1 MKFLDAFNNLNI
13 RIPLLQRDYVQG
25 EREEVI
31 SPFLDALMSKECE
44 LNYIYGYEE
53 EGYFVPIDGQQRV
66 ITLWLLFLY
75 LFSFKNEGNKY
86 KIELT
91 FLSREFAN
99 DFCRIIKVKLPSV
112 IEEAKNKK
120 DLQETLKTKKW
131 FIKSWSRNISV
142 RNMLKTLDYI
152 YRTVNEDNIDKIF
165 KNVEDNVS
173 FSFLNMKDIN
183 GVDDDIYI
191 KMNGRGRA
199 LSAFENLK
207 SWMDEKVQ
215 DMPIASE
222 WRYKIDNQWTDMC
235 WANRNHHQEHPEEI
249 DDEQLSLFYNLL
261 VLFHIRNNILES
273 KIEKLREEY
282 AYKFQSLLDFLE
294 IENENASNEEIVAK
308 IYNFLLNAHVIPLT
322 WVERIG
328 LMPKEFFEKANSW
341 LDRLYCLYKE
351 FNDIDLNIGGSKDT
365 TLLYYISMHAGT
377 TFTNTL
383 PLLYSLLMSPQ
394 GKTPLADWMRIMRN
408 LIFNTDINGNNLPNI
423 LNAIDNF
430 ANICKTKNIY
440 DALEDSEIQHD
451 NNDADKVNK
460 SLKGFNSNQIEE
472 EKNKSAQKLKI
483 YYKDIK
489 NLENGAFFMGR
500 ISIIF
505 EIIDIKELE
514 SSKLIDEF
522 HRCSLILLNI
532 FDGSNGGI
540 NPVFENNYI
549 FRRALMTCAPHYYG
563 YYDGGNVWTFCA
575 NIDEWK
581 KLLFD
586 KERIS
591 LRSLIRD
598 ELLTKVNEEDVS
610 GSLVSV
616 MNDLIAP
623 IDKGYETMLESP
635 DIKNEDKFYL
645 HFVHCP
651 GIWDFM
657 DAKRCIW
664 YDGNYDI
671 AIKSAKSNNSNRM
684 ELRTYALYLDY
695 ADGSIHQEMIKDRE
709 GWRLWPWAKE
719 STCFVFDLDF
729 SSIKSKIEID
739 VFHRRMKEDDYAI
752 SLFIKPNSEGDD
764 KVNDTKILGEKY
776 LKPILGEKINL
787 FNENKKNGRYELGE
801 SVSRAKMILLLHDL
815 LPIIRFKIPKLKMK
829 Q

>member
-31 SPFLDALMSKECE
+31 SPFLDALMRKECE
-44 LNYIYGYEE
+44 LNYIYGYKE

-75 LFSFKNEGNKY
+75 LYSFKNKETEY
-86 KIELT
+86 KIELS
-91 FLSREFAN
+91 FLSREFAD
-99 DFCRIIKVKLPSV
+99 DFCKILKTELSSAIN
-112 IEEAKNKK
+112 EATASKRS
-120 DLQETLKTKKW
+120 LQETLENKKW
-131 FIKSWSRNISV
+131 FIKSWSKNATV

-152 YRTVNEDNIDKIF
+152 YHDVNESNIDEII
-165 KNVEDNVS
+165 KNVKDNVS
-173 FSFLNMKDIN
+173 FSFLNMDDVN

-215 DMPIASE
+215 YMPIASE
-222 WRYKIDNQWTDMC
+222 WRLKIDNQWTDMC
-235 WANRNHHQEHPEEI
+235 WDNRNHHQEHPEEI
-249 DDEQLSLFYNLL
+249 DDEQLCLFYNFL
-261 VLFHIRNNILES
+261 VLFHIRDNKLES
-273 KIEKLREEY
+273 NIGKLREEDV
-282 AYKFQSLLDFLE
+282 YKFQSLLDFLG
-294 IENENASNEEIVAK
+294 IENENVSNEEIVAK

-328 LMPKEFFEKANSW
+328 LMPKEFFEKAKSW
-341 LDRLYCLYKE
+341 LDRLYRLYKK
-351 FNDIDLNIGGSKDT
+351 FNEIDLNIGGSKDT
-365 TLLYYISMHAGT
+365 SLLYNISMHAGT

-383 PLLYSLLMSPQ
+383 PLLYALLMSPQ
-394 GKTPLADWMRIMRN
+394 EETPLADWMRIMRN
-408 LIFNTDINGNNLPNI
+408 LIFNTDIDRNNLPDI

-440 DALEDSEIQHD
+440 DALEDSEIQHN
-451 NNDADKVNK
+451 NNDADKVNN

-472 EKNKSAQKLKI
+472 EKIKSAQKLKI

-514 SSKLIDEF
+514 SSKLIDQF

-532 FDGSNGGI
+532 FDGCNGGI
-540 NPVFENNYI
+540 NPIFENNYI
-549 FRRALMTCAPHYYG
+549 FRRALMTYAPHYYG
-563 YYDGGNVWTFCA
+563 YYDKSNVWTFCA

-586 KERIS
+586 YDKERIS
-591 LRSLIRD
+591 LCSLIRD
-598 ELLTKVNEEDVS
+598 ELLAKVNEEDVS

-616 MNDLIAP
+616 MNDLITP

-664 YDGNYDI
+664 NYDCNFDI

-709 GWRLWPWAKE
+709 GWHLWPWAKE
-719 STCFVFDLDF
+719 WTCFVFDLDF
-729 SSIKSKIEID
+729 NPINSKIEID
-739 VFHRRMKEDDYAI
+739 VFHRRTKEDDYAFT
-752 SLFIKPNSEGDD
+752 LFIKPNDEEGDI
-764 KVNDTKILGEKY
+764 VNVTKLLSEKY
-776 LKPILGEKINL
+776 LRPILEEKINL
-787 FNENKKNGRYELGE
+787 FNINEENGRYELAE
-801 SVSRAKMILLLHDL
+801 SVSRTKMIRLLHEL
-815 LPIIRFKIPKLKMK
+815 LPLIRAKILK
-829 Q
+829 